1 MPAVNTFTYKDYSSE
16 SSVVSV
22 ESTAL
27 TAANFDAQE
36 TLRAALETAM
46 ETILIGVLQKTS
58 KGNRTDES
66 ADLPASSAAQ
76 RENKFLVSYHDDTF
90 PTRKLSIELPCPDV
104 ENEDYFLGNTDLI
117 DLEDTDIAAF
127 VTAFEAFV
135 LAPWTGNAVS
145 VDKIT
150 LVGRKL

>member
-1 MPAVNTFTYKDYSSE
+1 MPAVNTFTYKDYSNE
-16 SSVVSV
+16 SSVISV

-36 TLRAALETAM
+36 TLRAALQTAM
-46 ETILIGVLQKTS
+46 EVILIGVLQKTS
-58 KGNRTDES
+58 KGNRVDVS

-76 RENKFLVSYHDDTF
+76 RENKWLVSYHDDTF
-90 PTRKLSIELPCPDV
+90 PTRKLSIELPTPDV
-104 ENEDYFLGNTDLI
+104 ENEDYVLGNTDLI
-117 DLEDTDIAAF
+117 DLTDTDVAAF

-135 LAPWTGNAVS
+135 LAPWTGNAVT